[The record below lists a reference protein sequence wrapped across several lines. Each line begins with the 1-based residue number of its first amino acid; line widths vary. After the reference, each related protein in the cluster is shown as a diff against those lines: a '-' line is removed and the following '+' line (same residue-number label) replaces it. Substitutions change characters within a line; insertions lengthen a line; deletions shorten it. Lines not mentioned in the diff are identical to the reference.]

1 MPHKQFRALEVA
13 TLRLTGN
20 FAGIFGVAAT
30 AGSPTFGNWSFS
42 EEMPLSFK
50 QIQADSYLF

>member
-1 MPHKQFRALEVA
+1 MPDNEFRAFDVA

-30 AGSPTFGNWSFS
+30 AGSPTYGNWSFS